1 MNFLDL
7 PKDVQATIVSFLDKD
22 TLLNF
27 EQAFDGSKDLVNKYF
42 IWKKKALFY
51 SDQCDLLRKKYA
63 YHAFEHFQDHINSI
77 NNQYIKCGCP
87 SCTDLS
93 GNYPQ
98 NAENYNGH
106 SKDGIW
112 LLKSNYG
119 EMNKVDYKDCL
130 LYSWFD
136 GLCVEYN
143 CPELIFKT
151 DHPQFHTAST
161 FHMCLGIEKQTRYM
175 HNNRSWFHRID
186 KLTFDQQKKT
196 LYKLL
201 YHLMYYDEITSNVD
215 ERDYETF
222 DQWFEDYQV

>member
-27 EQAFDGSKDLVNKYF
+27 EQAFDGAKDLVNKYF

-51 SDQCDLLRKKYA
+51 ADQCDLLRKKYA
-63 YHAFEHFQDHINSI
+63 YQAFAHFQDHINSI
-77 NNQYIKCGCP
+77 NNRYIKCGCP
-87 SCTDLS
+87 ICTDLIS
-93 GNYPQ
+93 GNYPR
-98 NAENYNGH
+98 NNENHNRNFE
-106 SKDGIW
+106 DGIW
-112 LLKSNYG
+112 LKSNYG
-119 EMNKVDYKDCL
+119 EIVDIEDCL

-136 GLCVEYN
+136 NLCIEYN
-143 CPELIFKT
+143 CPELIFET
-151 DHPQFHTAST
+151 DHSNFHTTFNFST
-161 FHMCLGIEKQTRYM
+161 CLGIDKEPRYM

-201 YHLMYYDEITSNVD
+201 YYLMYYDEITSNVD